1 MRANG
6 LVSHT
11 KYTAMWV
18 ALSAGFTGQPDYSD
32 NGSHFIAKEL
42 QSRFKSVSTKHRTAP
57 RRSPWS
63 VGLTERTVKQVL
75 NCLRVISARSTEVY
89 LNWDQYLPM
98 VIQAINT
105 RVMDAH
111 GYSPAQIMFGFQPR
125 YAGHTNNTWTSSGY
139 INSMHRGTHLN
150 PCQPLRLTTP
160 CQISRILS
168 RAFYRQT

>member
-111 GYSPAQIMFGFQPR
+111 GYSPAQITSNHDMPVIRTIPGLRQATSTRCTGEPTSILANL
-125 YAGHTNNTWTSSGY
+125 YA
-139 INSMHRGTHLN
+139 
-150 PCQPLRLTTP
+150 
-160 CQISRILS
+160 
-168 RAFYRQT
+168 